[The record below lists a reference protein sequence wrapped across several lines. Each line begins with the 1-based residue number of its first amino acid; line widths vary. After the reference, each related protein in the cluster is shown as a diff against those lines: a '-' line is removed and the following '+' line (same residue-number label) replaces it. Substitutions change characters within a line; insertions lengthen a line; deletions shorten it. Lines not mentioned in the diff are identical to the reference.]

1 MASGNGVLLEIN
13 GAKRFLAQSLGRAMS
28 GDGEIDDPGGMDVW
42 FRSCGADMK
51 SNYC

>member
-28 GDGEIDDPGGMDVW
+28 GNGEIDDPGLVEWMFG
-42 FRSCGADMK
+42 FGHAELT
-51 SNYC
+51 